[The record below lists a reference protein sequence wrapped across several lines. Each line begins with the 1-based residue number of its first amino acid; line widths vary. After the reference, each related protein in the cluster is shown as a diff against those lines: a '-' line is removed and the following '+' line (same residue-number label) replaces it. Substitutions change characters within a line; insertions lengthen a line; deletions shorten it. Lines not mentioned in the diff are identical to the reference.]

1 MEFCLGW
8 DRGNDFD
15 GRVDN
20 IRKEWMHVRISG
32 TRVVSSSINFF
43 GGFALFLVAMIE
55 LGG

>member
-8 DRGNDFD
+8 DCGNDFD
-15 GRVDN
+15 G

-32 TRVVSSSINFF
+32 TRVVSGSSDFC